1 MKFEMIPKAS
11 SNRYAEK
18 KSETSTREN
27 TPIMREELSRLED
40 STVKGVLGL
49 RRRLKFNFKVKRG
62 IYYAFDASVVIVM
75 MLFIGY
81 VYMVTYG
88 ERMIRSY
95 PAITSKI
102 SSTTILN
109 SEGAEITRLQAGTNG
124 YATHADLNEMP
135 KVLKQAFLAT
145 EDRRFYKHD
154 GLDYIGIGRAVVQ
167 DVINLDLSQGGSSIT
182 QQLARNLYLN
192 GDKTWVRKVNEMS
205 IAMAIEKKYT
215 KDDILELYLNQI
227 YMGQGQYGVKA
238 AAWRYF
244 GIKDL
249 RQLELWQVTTLAG
262 IPKGPSI
269 YNPIDD
275 AGLSKDRRAVVLT
288 LMHEQGIITRKQMQE
303 ARKVDYVPQA
313 TTASM
318 NSSAPQPAYAS
329 AIDAVIQEA
338 TQLTGKSVA
347 DIQSAGWVIHTGLN
361 SRAQSAME
369 EQFRQSAHFTDD
381 RADERVQA
389 SMVII
394 DQQNGEV
401 KAMMGGRNPRR
412 GDMNRATR
420 DARQPG
426 SAFKPIIAY
435 GPALESGK
443 FNANSIL
450 QDKRVRYGSYQ
461 PSNLGGR
468 YQGSI
473 TMTEALRKSVN
484 APAVWLLN
492 EIGMQGASQFAA
504 HLGVELGQEDLHLSS
519 ALGGLHQGV
528 SPLKMAQA
536 YTVFANRGRFNT
548 AHLIREITDA
558 QGRNIYVRKA
568 ENQQVISPNT
578 ARVMTAM
585 LQNVVSQGT
594 GSKAQLHGY
603 QVAGKTGTTQAALP
617 GVKKEANRDLWFVG
631 YTNKWTAAVWM
642 GFDHTDAEHYM
653 LASSGAAANLFASVM
668 KRALP

>member
-11 SNRYAEK
+11 HDRPAEK
-18 KSETSTREN
+18 YSETQTRERV
-27 TPIMREELSRLED
+27 PIMREKLSRLED
-40 STVKGVLGL
+40 STVKGALGL

-75 MLFIGY
+75 MLLIGY
-81 VYMVTYG
+81 MYMVTYG
-88 ERMIRSY
+88 ERMIRSH

-192 GDKTWVRKVNEMS
+192 GDKTMVRKVNEMS
-205 IAMAIEKKYT
+205 IAIALEKKYA
-215 KDDILELYLNQI
+215 KDDILESYLNQI
-227 YMGQGQYGVKA
+227 YMGQGIYGVKA

-249 RQLELWQVTTLAG
+249 RQLELWQVATLAG

-269 YNPIDD
+269 YNPIDN

-303 ARKVDYVPQA
+303 ARKMDYVPPA
-313 TTASM
+313 TTTSM

-338 TQLTGKSVA
+338 SQLTGRSVA
-347 DIQSAGWVIHTGLN
+347 DIQSAGWVIHTGLY
-361 SRAQSAME
+361 SRAQLAME
-369 EQFRQSAHFTDD
+369 EEFRQSAHFTDD

-394 DQQNGEV
+394 DQRNGEV

-492 EIGMQGASQFAA
+492 ETGMQRAQQFAA
-504 HLGVELGQEDLHLSS
+504 HLGIELGQEDLHLSS

-536 YTVFANRGRFNT
+536 YTVFANQGRFNT

-578 ARVMTAM
+578 ANVMTAM
-585 LQNVVSQGT
+585 LQNVVSHGT
-594 GSKAQLHGY
+594 GNKAQLHGY

-653 LASSGAAANLFASVM
+653 LASSGAAANLYASVM
-668 KRALP
+668 RRALP